1 MAKRSETSGSKRALR
16 CIGVGVLS
24 HEEWRDTCSALSTLA
39 RRCAVGVVVLVVA
52 LLALNAFAASMGYG
66 SF

>member
-1 MAKRSETSGSKRALR
+1 MPGSNDQNDFVSSLVSRRWTKSENAALR
-16 CIGVGVLS
+16 GLLRRMVVG
-24 HEEWRDTCSALSTLA
+24 
-39 RRCAVGVVVLVVA
+39 VGVVVLVVA

>member
-1 MAKRSETSGSKRALR
+1 MSGSNDQNDFVSSLVSRRWTKSENAALR
-16 CIGVGVLS
+16 GL
-24 HEEWRDTCSALSTLA
+24 L
-39 RRCAVGVVVLVVA
+39 RRMVVGVVVLVVA